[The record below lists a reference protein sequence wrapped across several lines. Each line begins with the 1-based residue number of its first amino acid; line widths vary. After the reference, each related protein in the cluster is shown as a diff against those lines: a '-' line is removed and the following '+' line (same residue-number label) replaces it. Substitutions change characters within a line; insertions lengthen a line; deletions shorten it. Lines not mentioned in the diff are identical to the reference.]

1 MKKLVLTFSIIIVSL
16 TSMTVIVDL
25 YTKEKIDNYIN
36 EIYTFTYGIGDLNTM
51 LTLHKYNVGYGGDG
65 VINGST
71 TGFRNLVLENTNL
84 LYKTLDVYGEYMI
97 RQINSRFSYK
107 CKNCK
112 KDLELEKKEDPRNN
126 PNINDPMNRL
136 KMDHDWKFRDNA
148 WCKDPDIINQT
159 NQSFKRVEF
168 WKRMINKID
177 GYIQLA
183 DNLLSLPDNDLN
195 YYILSNSVDWNSSSV
210 TYESA
215 LSQTFEFNE
224 YLKNQNFSGVDNN
237 EVSTSLD
244 HSSFPGDAIMLITRV
259 YNYDKSW
266 NPRRSLIE
274 LKKFSL
280 LMKNKI
286 IEVNKIN

>member
-1 MKKLVLTFSIIIVSL
+1 MFSFILLSL

-51 LTLHKYNVGYGGDG
+51 LTLHKYNVGYGGDRD
-65 VINGST
+65 INGST
-71 TGFRNLVLENTNL
+71 TGFRNLVLENPNL

-112 KDLELEKKEDPRNN
+112 KDLELEEKEDPRNRPGGLPDN
-126 PNINDPMNRL
+126 WHRL
-136 KMDHDWKFRDNA
+136 VIDHNTKFRDNA
-148 WCKDPDIINQT
+148 WCKDPEIIDQT

-195 YYILSNSVDWNSSSV
+195 YYILSNTIDWNSSSV